1 MKRFLMFFWICTLLA
16 LNACGYDGFAGKY
29 WDGNYEDE
37 SAIIVDNEED
47 AEVEPNRFVNVLA
60 SPLSTFG
67 ADVDTASY
75 SIFRRAVT
83 EARNNFGPL
92 RTEEMLNYFRYDYP
106 QPEEGA
112 PFSVS
117 AEMTP
122 CPWNAQTKLLRIG
135 LATRR
140 IPAEERP
147 ASNLVF
153 LVDVSGSMSGHDR
166 LDLLKQGMLLL
177 VDQMRPVDRISIVTY
192 ASSQKLILDGGTY
205 DDRESIRR
213 AINSLNAGGSTNGGS
228 GIIMAYNVAQKHF
241 VEGGNNRIILG
252 TDGDLNVGITSPAE
266 LKKLVEQKRDAGI
279 FLSVLGFGVGNLK
292 DRNMTALAKN
302 GNGNYSYIDTITEA
316 QKVLVNEIS
325 ETLFVAAKDVKFQ
338 IEFNPASVKGYRLI
352 GYELR
357 KLNDRDFND
366 DRKDSGDIGAGHQVT
381 VLYEIVDIHSAYPIP
396 DANIKNPK
404 PSTVPGDAWF
414 SLSIRYK
421 SPESSISQLLTYPMD
436 LTIWRDAL
444 SSDMIFASAIA
455 QVAMILSKSEFVGSA
470 TLSSVLA
477 QLQSVPDFTQ
487 DIYKNEFIQLVK
499 KLPNL
504 TGK

>member
-1 MKRFLMFFWICTLLA
+1 MG
-16 LNACGYDGFAGKY
+16 ACGEDGSGYYKGYFAPDDSAY
-29 WDGNYEDE
+29 CCYEE
-37 SAIIVDNEED
+37 KAEED
-47 AEVEPNRFVNVLA
+47 AEVKPNQFVNVLA

-83 EARNNFGPL
+83 EGRTSFGPL

-122 CPWNAQTKLLRIG
+122 CPWNAQTKLLRLG
-135 LATRR
+135 LATRQ

-147 ASNLVF
+147 PSNLVF
-153 LVDVSGSMSGHDR
+153 LVDVSGSMAPSDR
-166 LDLLKQGMLLL
+166 LPLFKQGLLLL
-177 VDQMRPVDRISIVTY
+177 VDQMRPEDRISIVTY
-192 ASSQKLILDGGTY
+192 ASEQRLVLDGGTY
-205 DDRESIRR
+205 QDRERIRK
-213 AINSLNAGGSTNGGS
+213 AINGLGAGGSTNGGS
-228 GIIMAYNVAQKHF
+228 GIIMAYDVAQKHF
-241 VEGGNNRIILG
+241 VQGGNNRIILG
-252 TDGDLNVGITSPAE
+252 TDGDLNVGITSSAD

-292 DRNMTALAKN
+292 DSNMVALAKY
-302 GNGNYSYIDTITEA
+302 GNGNYNYIDTITEA
-316 QKVLVNEIS
+316 HKVLVSEIS

-338 IEFNPASVKGYRLI
+338 IEFNPANVKGYRLI

-357 KLNDRDFND
+357 KLNDEDFDD

-396 DANIKNPK
+396 DADIKDPK
-404 PSTVPGDAWF
+404 PSTVPGSAWF

-421 SPESSISQLLTYPMD
+421 SPEANTSLLLNYPMD
-436 LTIWRDAL
+436 LDIWRDTL
-444 SSDMIFASAIA
+444 SHDMIFASAVA
-455 QVAMILSKSEFVGSA
+455 QIAMILSKSDFAGSA

-477 QLQSVPDFTQ
+477 QLRSVSEFTQ
-487 DIYKNEFIQLVK
+487 DIYKNEFIQLVE
-499 KLPNL
+499 KLPGL
-504 TGK
+504 MGK